1 MNFLFA
7 HMISFYIVFL
17 YNVIAYWQNHC
28 FSFDIQSSCRQNI
41 QFVRMESPIFCVC
54 GHFSIIL
61 YAHRRIGNR
70 GFGKIII
77 HAQKVFIFSVQI
89 RPHSVLSRF
98 CYQRE
103 TYVSLHVTISERDF
117 CLGKQMPHYRFILV
131 IELLGNT

>member
-1 MNFLFA
+1 MFLHEYA
-7 HMISFYIVFL
+7 CLYIGKITVSRLIFKVVADRI
-17 YNVIAYWQNHC
+17 YNLLEWKAQ
-28 FSFDIQSSCRQNI
+28 FSF
-41 QFVRMESPIFCVC
+41 VC

-77 HAQKVFIFSVQI
+77 HAQKVFIFSVRE